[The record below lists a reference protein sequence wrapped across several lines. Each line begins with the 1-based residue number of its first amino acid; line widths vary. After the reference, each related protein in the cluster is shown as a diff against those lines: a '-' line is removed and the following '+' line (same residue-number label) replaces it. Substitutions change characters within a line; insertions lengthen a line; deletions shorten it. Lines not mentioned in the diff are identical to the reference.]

1 MKWIVE
7 ISPAAIK
14 QLKRLPKQ
22 EVQKMRSQLNQLA
35 LKENP
40 ISYLTPL
47 KGDWAPFYKLRVGDY
62 RLIIDAENETL
73 TLLLVRAGHRKNVY
87 DD

>member
-1 MKWIVE
+1 MVVIT
-7 ISPAAIK
+7 PAANK
-14 QLKRLPKQ
+14 QLKRLPKL
-22 EVQKMRSQLNQLA
+22 EVQRMRNQLEQLA

-62 RLIIDAENETL
+62 RLIIDVEGETL
-73 TLLLVRAGHRKNVY
+73 TLLLVRAGHRKDVY
-87 DD
+87 H

>member
-1 MKWIVE
+1 
-7 ISPAAIK
+7 
-14 QLKRLPKQ
+14 
-22 EVQKMRSQLNQLA
+22 MRSQLNQLA

-87 DD
+87 DN

>member
-1 MKWIVE
+1 MVE
-7 ISPAAIK
+7 ITPAANK
-14 QLKRLPKQ
+14 QLKRLPEL
-22 EVQKMRSQLNQLA
+22 EVQRMRNQLEQLA

-40 ISYLTPL
+40 INYLTPL

-62 RLIIDAENETL
+62 RLIIDVENDTL

-87 DD
+87 QS